1 MTEQINTAFSDWIDE
16 DLSNEFPVVSMSQLY
31 ATSYFKKP
39 PLVEGLI
46 YRNSYIFAG
55 SPKQGKSFLMLQ
67 LCYHVSMGLPL
78 WGHPVNRGT
87 VLYLALEDNYARLQQ
102 RLFKMFAEEAS
113 EHLYIATWAKK
124 VGEGL
129 EKQLTDFKNDHP
141 DTSLIV
147 IDTLKLVRTL
157 APNKSSY
164 DDDYNIGI
172 AITRLAHLLE
182 VCIIV
187 VHHTNKK
194 EYRDTFDKLSGT
206 KGLYGSFDAAMVLEK
221 TEPHSKKANLYFQ
234 GRDQIETMLELEKDM
249 TTLQW
254 LILRE
259 SAELWKAPPDP
270 VLDAVSLVLSP
281 DSPKWEGTATALVA
295 QLGIDIKPNPLSIRL
310 NVNAQ
315 RLIDEYQILYSNTRS
330 HTGRKITL
338 KLIPNEA

>member
-78 WGHPVNRGT
+78 WGHPVNRGS
-87 VLYLALEDNYARLQQ
+87 VLYLALEDNYPRLQQ

-113 EHLYIATWAKK
+113 EQFYIATWAKK

-129 EKQLTDFKNDHP
+129 EEQLIEFVKEHP
-141 DTSLIV
+141 ETSLIV
-147 IDTLKLVRTL
+147 IDTLKLVRAL
-157 APNKSSY
+157 RPNQNSY
-164 DDDYNIGI
+164 DEDYEFGT
-172 AITRLAHLLE
+172 AITRLVRQLG

-187 VHHTNKK
+187 VHHTTKMK
-194 EYRDTFDKLSGT
+194 YKDIFDNLSGT

-221 TEPHSKKANLYFQ
+221 PEPHSKKANLYFQ

-270 VLDAVSLVLSP
+270 VLDAVSLALSRQP
-281 DSPKWEGTATALVA
+281 QVGRHSNSFGRP
-295 QLGIDIKPNPLSIRL
+295 IR
-310 NVNAQ
+310 
-315 RLIDEYQILYSNTRS
+315 
-330 HTGRKITL
+330 H
-338 KLIPNEA
+338 